1 MCVYELCMTMQES
14 NLKSLLQQQNF
25 PRIESPEYAIFI
37 KLPEFSR
44 FLTPHTPP
52 PSSDAPD
59 CRNKYLLFKVQ
70 VYAC

>member
-37 KLPEFSR
+37 KLPEFSLSLPEFSLRLPEFSR

-52 PSSDAPD
+52 
-59 CRNKYLLFKVQ
+59 LQ
-70 VYAC
+70 